1 VASHAGEATTLSR
14 RKVKNALFSLLALAA
29 IFISMVTLA
38 GLLIDLVGRGG
49 SSLDTQFLTSSPSR
63 IPAKAGIL
71 PALVGTLWVTLLVAL
86 ITLPIGIGAAIY
98 LEEYAGRGRIARLL
112 KINISNL
119 AGVPSI
125 VYGIF
130 GLAIFVRGLDLGRTV
145 FAASLTLSLLILPV
159 VIISS
164 AEALKA
170 VPPSQREAAYALG
183 ATRWQVIRR
192 ALLPAA
198 APGILTGIVL
208 AVARAVGETAPLILI
223 GAVTFVTFV
232 PTNPFEDKY
241 TVLIL
246 IGAVTFVTFVPT
258 NPFEDEYT
266 VLPIQIFNWANRP
279 QEAFLEISAA
289 AILVLIALM
298 LLLNGAAI
306 YLRARLSRGLQW

>member
-1 VASHAGEATTLSR
+1 MTRPVDTAPRAGEPTTLASR
-14 RKVKNALFSLLALAA
+14 RVKNALFSLLAFAA

-38 GLLIDLVGRGG
+38 GLLIDLVAQGG

-86 ITLPIGIGAAIY
+86 ITFPIGIGAAIY

-208 AVARAVGETAPLILI
+208 AVGRAVGETAPLILI

-241 TVLIL
+241 TVL
-246 IGAVTFVTFVPT
+246 
-258 NPFEDEYT
+258 
-266 VLPIQIFNWANRP
+266 PIQIFNWANRP
-279 QEAFLEISAA
+279 QESFLEISAA

>member
-1 VASHAGEATTLSR
+1 MNMTNPTRAASHAGEATTLNR

-241 TVLIL
+241 TVL
-246 IGAVTFVTFVPT
+246 
-258 NPFEDEYT
+258 
-266 VLPIQIFNWANRP
+266 PIQIFNWANRP

>member
-1 VASHAGEATTLSR
+1 MNMTNPTRAASHAGEATTLNR
-14 RKVKNALFSLLALAA
+14 RKIKNALFSLLALAA

-232 PTNPFEDKY
+232 PSNPFEDK
-241 TVLIL
+241 
-246 IGAVTFVTFVPT
+246 
-258 NPFEDEYT
+258 YT

>member
-1 VASHAGEATTLSR
+1 MNMTDPTRAASQAGEPTTLNR

-86 ITLPIGIGAAIY
+86 ISLPIGIGAAIY

-130 GLAIFVRGLDLGRTV
+130 GLAIFVRGLDFGRTV

-241 TVLIL
+241 TVL
-246 IGAVTFVTFVPT
+246 
-258 NPFEDEYT
+258 
-266 VLPIQIFNWANRP
+266 PIQIFNWANRP

-289 AILVLIALM
+289 AILVLIAIM

>member
-1 VASHAGEATTLSR
+1 MTKPIETTPRAGQSATLTSR
-14 RKVKNALFSLLALAA
+14 RMKNLLFSFLAFIA
-29 IFISMVTLA
+29 ILISMVTLA

-49 SSLDTQFLTSSPSR
+49 SSLDSQFLTSSPSR
-63 IPAKAGIL
+63 IPAKAGIF

-86 ITLPIGIGAAIY
+86 ITFPIGIGAAIY
-98 LEEYAGRGRIARLL
+98 LEEYAGRGRFARLL

-130 GLAIFVRGLDLGRTV
+130 GLAIFVRGFDLGRTV

-183 ATRWQVIRR
+183 ATRWQVILR

-208 AVARAVGETAPLILI
+208 AVGRAVGETAPLILI

-232 PTNPFEDKY
+232 PTNPFEDK
-241 TVLIL
+241 
-246 IGAVTFVTFVPT
+246 
-258 NPFEDEYT
+258 YT

-298 LLLNGAAI
+298 VLLNGAAI

>member
-1 VASHAGEATTLSR
+1 MTDPTRAASQSGEPTTLNR

-86 ITLPIGIGAAIY
+86 ISLPIGIGAAIY

-130 GLAIFVRGLDLGRTV
+130 GLAIFVRGLDFGRTV

-241 TVLIL
+241 TVL
-246 IGAVTFVTFVPT
+246 
-258 NPFEDEYT
+258 
-266 VLPIQIFNWANRP
+266 PIQIFNWANRP

-289 AILVLIALM
+289 AILVLIAIM

>member
-1 VASHAGEATTLSR
+1 MTSSIGTTPRPGEPTTLTR
-14 RKVKNALFSLLALAA
+14 RRVKNALFSLLAFAA
-29 IFISMVTLA
+29 ILISMVTLA

-86 ITLPIGIGAAIY
+86 ITFPIGIGAAIY

-208 AVARAVGETAPLILI
+208 AVGRAVGETAPLILI

-232 PTNPFEDKY
+232 PTNPFEDK
-241 TVLIL
+241 
-246 IGAVTFVTFVPT
+246 
-258 NPFEDEYT
+258 YT

>member
-1 VASHAGEATTLSR
+1 MTNPTRAASHAGEATTLSR

-29 IFISMVTLA
+29 ILISMVTLA

-241 TVLIL
+241 TVL
-246 IGAVTFVTFVPT
+246 
-258 NPFEDEYT
+258 
-266 VLPIQIFNWANRP
+266 PIQIFNWANRP

>member
-1 VASHAGEATTLSR
+1 MTNPSRAGSHTGEATTLSR

-232 PTNPFEDKY
+232 PSNPFEDK
-241 TVLIL
+241 
-246 IGAVTFVTFVPT
+246 
-258 NPFEDEYT
+258 YT

>member
-1 VASHAGEATTLSR
+1 MTNPTRTASHVGGATTLSR

-71 PALVGTLWVTLLVAL
+71 PALVGTLWVTALVAL

-241 TVLIL
+241 TVL
-246 IGAVTFVTFVPT
+246 
-258 NPFEDEYT
+258 
-266 VLPIQIFNWANRP
+266 PIQIFNWANRP

>member
-1 VASHAGEATTLSR
+1 MTNPTRTASHVGGATTLSR
-14 RKVKNALFSLLALAA
+14 RKVKNALFSLLAFAA

-71 PALVGTLWVTLLVAL
+71 PALVGTLWVTVLVAL

-241 TVLIL
+241 TVL
-246 IGAVTFVTFVPT
+246 
-258 NPFEDEYT
+258 
-266 VLPIQIFNWANRP
+266 PIQIFNWANRP

>member
-1 VASHAGEATTLSR
+1 MTNPTRVASHAGEATTLSR

-241 TVLIL
+241 TVL
-246 IGAVTFVTFVPT
+246 
-258 NPFEDEYT
+258 
-266 VLPIQIFNWANRP
+266 PIQIFNWANRP

>member
-1 VASHAGEATTLSR
+1 MTNPTREASHAGVATTLNR

-86 ITLPIGIGAAIY
+86 ITLPIGIAAAIY

-192 ALLPAA
+192 ALIPAA

-232 PTNPFEDKY
+232 PTNPFEDK
-241 TVLIL
+241 
-246 IGAVTFVTFVPT
+246 
-258 NPFEDEYT
+258 YT

-306 YLRARLSRGLQW
+306 YLRARLSRSLQW

>member
-1 VASHAGEATTLSR
+1 MTNPTRTASHVGEATTLSR

-71 PALVGTLWVTLLVAL
+71 PALVGTLWVTVLVAL

-241 TVLIL
+241 TVL
-246 IGAVTFVTFVPT
+246 
-258 NPFEDEYT
+258 
-266 VLPIQIFNWANRP
+266 PIQIFNWANRP

>member
-1 VASHAGEATTLSR
+1 MTDPTRAASQSGEPTTLNR

-86 ITLPIGIGAAIY
+86 ISLPIGIGAAIY

-130 GLAIFVRGLDLGRTV
+130 GLAIFVRGLDFGRTV

-241 TVLIL
+241 TVL
-246 IGAVTFVTFVPT
+246 
-258 NPFEDEYT
+258 
-266 VLPIQIFNWANRP
+266 PIQIFNWANRP

-289 AILVLIALM
+289 AILVLIAIM
-298 LLLNGAAI
+298 LLFNGAAI
-306 YLRARLSRGLQW
+306 YLRARLSRGMQW